1 MIASETLNWLVPAL
15 ILTPFVGAAVLAV
28 MPARRAELFRPV
40 ALLFSAATGILA
52 VYLLTQFDGN
62 EAGFQFALQQ
72 PWVER
77 LGISLAFGVD
87 GISVF
92 LVVLTGVIFPIAMLG
107 ATPHHDP
114 KPYYAWLCVLMG
126 ASMGV
131 FMALDLV
138 LFFVFFELVLVPM
151 YFLIG
156 LWGYAERTAAA
167 TKFFLYTMFGSA
179 LMLVGLVA
187 TAVLHQRGV
196 GGQLTFN
203 LLEIA
208 RDPGIST
215 NAARLIFVAFA
226 VAFAIKVPLVPLHT
240 WLPDAH
246 TQAPTAGSVI
256 LAAVMLKL
264 GTYGFL
270 RFGIYLFPE
279 AAVWAKPVLLT
290 MAVLGITYGAIVAT
304 MQTDLKRLVAYSSIA
319 HLGFIV
325 LGLFSLTVVGIEG
338 GILVMV
344 NHGITTGAL
353 FLLVGMVYERRHTRE
368 ISQLSGLQKSAPLL
382 AAVMTIVVL
391 ASVGLPGLNGFPGE
405 LLALLGA
412 FQTSRVWGVIAVTG
426 VILAALYLLWAYQRT
441 FHGPA
446 TGENATIRDMRPSEV
461 LVMAPLVVLIVVLGL
476 FPGLMIDRMEP
487 SVKALVAHV
496 DERVEDFEETRYEF
510 VGPSPDT
517 GGEAEGHSG
526 GDSSGGT
533 GEGGG
538 AG

>member
-1 MIASETLNWLVPAL
+1 MIGAQTSVAWLVPAL
-15 ILTPFVGAAVLAV
+15 ILVPFAGAAVLALL
-28 MPARRAELFRPV
+28 PARRSDLFRPV
-40 ALLFSAATGILA
+40 ALLVTATTGVLA
-52 VYLLTQFDGN
+52 VYLLTQFDSG
-62 EAGFQFALQQ
+62 EAGFQFTVSQ
-72 PWVER
+72 PWIQD
-77 LGISLAFGVD
+77 LGISLTLGVD
-87 GISVF
+87 GISLF
-92 LVVLTGVIFPIAMLG
+92 LVVLTGVIFPIAILG
-107 ATPHHDP
+107 SVPHHDP

-126 ASMGV
+126 ASMGA
-131 FMALDLV
+131 FTALDLV

-156 LWGYAERTAAA
+156 LWGYAERAAAA

-196 GGQLTFN
+196 GGRITFD
-203 LLEIA
+203 LVEIA
-208 RDPGIST
+208 SDPGISQ

-226 VAFAIKVPLVPLHT
+226 LAFAIKVPLVPLHT

-264 GTYGFL
+264 GTYGLL

-279 AAVWAKPVLLT
+279 AAVWARPVLLT
-290 MAVLGITYGAIVAT
+290 LAVLGIVYGAIVAT
-304 MQTDLKRLVAYSSIA
+304 MQTDLKRLVAYSSVA
-319 HLGFIV
+319 HMGFIV
-325 LGLFSLTVVGIEG
+325 LGIFSLTVVGIEG

-368 ISQLSGLQKSAPLL
+368 ISQLSGLQKSAPVL
-382 AAVMTIVVL
+382 AAVMTLVVL
-391 ASVGLPGLNGFPGE
+391 ASIGLPGLNGFPGE

-412 FQTSRVWGVIAVTG
+412 FETSRVWGVIAVSG

-446 TGENATIRDMRPSEV
+446 TGENATIRDMRPAE
-461 LVMAPLVVLIVVLGL
+461 LGVMAPLIVLIVVLGL
-476 FPGLMIDRMEP
+476 FPGLMIERMEP
-487 SVKALVAHV
+487 SVRSLVEHV
-496 DERVEDFEETRYEF
+496 DRAVDGFDEARYEF
-510 VGPSPDT
+510 VGPQAR
-517 GGEAEGHSG
+517 EAESESG
-526 GDSSGGT
+526 GH
-533 GEGGG
+533 GGG
-538 AG
+538 GG